1 MNLSFWEK
9 ELLVEKFD
17 VTILGAG
24 ITGISTAISLVEKN
38 PGIRVCVVERSGFS
52 LGASTKNAGFS
63 CFGSP
68 TEILKDIQKMGEGQ
82 TYDLSLIHI

>member
-17 VTILGAG
+17 VTILRNG
-24 ITGISTAISLVEKN
+24 ITGISTAISLVEKI
-38 PGIRVCVVERSGFS
+38 PVSGSVLWKGRVSS

-63 CFGSP
+63 VWITYGNFERY
-68 TEILKDIQKMGEGQ
+68 TKDK
-82 TYDLSLIHI
+82 